1 MPLADSEPPR
11 DCALCPRLVAL
22 REEVRAEH
30 TDWWSAPVPAWGD
43 PRAWLAL
50 VGLAPG
56 KHGAH
61 RTGRPFTGDGA
72 GDLLFPALVETGLAR
87 GAYAGSPDDG
97 LSLDGAMILN
107 AVKCLPPANKP
118 TRAEFAKCSRYL
130 SAQLAALPALEVVL
144 AIGKD
149 AHNALLR
156 HHGLT
161 LAGHKFAHSAV
172 HDLPDGTRLIDSY
185 HCSRYNVNTGR
196 LTAEMFVDVL
206 RRAQALRQ
214 MS

>member
-1 MPLADSEPPR
+1 MPLAESEPPR

-22 REEVRAEH
+22 REEVRA
-30 TDWWSAPVPAWGD
+30 DYPLWWNAPVPAWGD
-43 PRAWLAL
+43 PAAWLAL

-72 GDLLFPALVETGLAR
+72 GDLLFPALIEAGLAR
-87 GAYAGSPDDG
+87 GAYGGEAEDG
-97 LSLDGAMILN
+97 LALQGAMILN

-118 TRAEFAKCSRYL
+118 IRAEFAACSRYL
-130 SAQLAALPALEVVL
+130 SAQLDALPALQVVV

-149 AHNALLR
+149 AHDALLR
-156 HHGLT
+156 QHGLT
-161 LAGHKFAHSAV
+161 LSRHKFAHGAV

-196 LTAEMFVDVL
+196 LTLAMFVDVL
-206 RRAQALRQ
+206 RQAIALHR
-214 MS
+214 